1 MKLSALQVFFIISFC
16 ILLYV
21 TRCDGI
27 LAKKFLR
34 FLFQRRNVVL
44 LPIPIP
50 FFRKGPVREASIE
63 WQHKEV
69 LPPPQLPP
77 PDYFLP
83 PPPPPPPF
91 YPPYGDMGYPFQ

>member
-34 FLFQRRNVVL
+34 YLFQRRNVLL
-44 LPIPIP
+44 LPIPVP

-69 LPPPQLPP
+69 FTTTTGLPTTSTTTTSFSALR
-77 PDYFLP
+77 
-83 PPPPPPPF
+83 
-91 YPPYGDMGYPFQ
+91 DMGYPFQ